1 MMKKIVAYGE
11 ILLRLSATA
20 DTIRASRAFDACYGG
35 TESNVL
41 ACLHALG
48 HETEYLSALPQS
60 PLGQAALDHLKRLGV
75 GTSHVV
81 TEGDGMGM
89 YFTESGNASRGAN
102 VVYARKHSAFTR
114 LGENSFDLDSVFTG
128 ADLFHVSGIS
138 FALSPSSRELAF
150 RLVREARER
159 HIPVSFDFNYRP
171 ALWSVAEAKPMLKR
185 AAKEADIL
193 LASSRDLAAFMDTD
207 EEHAM
212 DDYPVCKR
220 LVLRDRT
227 ALSPTRHSVRIVMS
241 TRGAARTEVPEFTFP
256 VSEKIGGGDAF
267 NGALLHSVLTGRSDA
282 DILRFAAAA
291 FALKHTVP
299 GDVLACGEKEI
310 SDYSAVLAAETP
322 ALKADIGGEL

>member
-1 MMKKIVAYGE
+1 
-11 ILLRLSATA
+11 
-20 DTIRASRAFDACYGG
+20 
-35 TESNVL
+35 
-41 ACLHALG
+41 
-48 HETEYLSALPQS
+48 
-60 PLGQAALDHLKRLGV
+60 
-75 GTSHVV
+75 
-81 TEGDGMGM
+81 MGM

-212 DDYPVCKR
+212 DDYPACKR

-227 ALSPTRHSVRIVMS
+227 ALSPTRHSVRIVMF

-299 GDVLACGEKEI
+299 GDVLACGEMEI

-322 ALKADIGGEL
+322 ASKADIGGEL

>member
-1 MMKKIVAYGE
+1 MKKIVAYGE

-81 TEGDGMGM
+81 TDGDGMGM

-212 DDYPVCKR
+212 DDYPCKR

-227 ALSPTRHSVRIVMS
+227 ALSPTRHSVRIVML

-267 NGALLHSVLTGRSDA
+267 NGGLLHCVLTGRSDR
-282 DILRFAAAA
+282 DILRFAATA

>member
-1 MMKKIVAYGE
+1 MKKIVAYGE

-20 DTIRASRAFDACYGG
+20 DTIRASRTFDACYGG

-60 PLGQAALDHLKRLGV
+60 PLGQAALDHLERLGV

-193 LASSRDLAAFMDTD
+193 LASNRDLAAFMDTD

-212 DDYPVCKR
+212 DDYPACKR

-227 ALSPTRHSVRIVMS
+227 ALSPTRHSVRIVMF
-241 TRGAARTEVPEFTFP
+241 TRGATRTEVPEFTFP

-299 GDVLACGEKEI
+299 GDVLACGETEI
-310 SDYSAVLAAETP
+310 SDYSAILAAETP
-322 ALKADIGGEL
+322 ASKADIGGEL

>member
-1 MMKKIVAYGE
+1 MKKIVAYGE

-128 ADLFHVSGIS
+128 A
-138 FALSPSSRELAF
+138 
-150 RLVREARER
+150 VREARER

-212 DDYPVCKR
+212 DDYPACKR

-227 ALSPTRHSVRIVMS
+227 ALSPARHSVRIVMF

-299 GDVLACGEKEI
+299 GDVLACGEMEI
-310 SDYSAVLAAETP
+310 SDYSAVLTAETP